1 MIKPVM
7 IKRLATALMA
17 LLLVGMAAPAPA
29 ADDPTAVVRDTA
41 ERVLHSLRT
50 ERARYQDDQALFQL
64 VRDVVFPRIDRE
76 RTAQWVLGANW
87 RTATP
92 AQREQFIA
100 EFSDLLLRT
109 YGTALRQYDS
119 EKLNYLPTQA
129 AAGADRVTVRTEI
142 IRPDGPKVSVDYL
155 LTNRSGEWK
164 VYDIII
170 ENVSMVVTYRSEYA
184 AIIKRDGMDGLLKQL
199 ADRNRSVNS

>member
-1 MIKPVM
+1 MV
-7 IKRLATALMA
+7 KRFAAA
-17 LLLVGMAAPAPA
+17 LLGLVLSGTTLLVSA
-29 ADDPTAVVRDTA
+29 ADDPAAVVRDTA
-41 ERVLHSLRT
+41 ERVLDSLRSD
-50 ERARYQDDQALFQL
+50 RARYQDDQALFQL
-64 VRDVVFPRIDRE
+64 VRDVVFPRLDRE

-119 EKLNYLPTQA
+119 EKLNYLPAQVP
-129 AAGADRVTVRTEI
+129 AGADRVTVRTEI

-164 VYDIII
+164 VYD
-170 ENVSMVVTYRSEYA
+170 
-184 AIIKRDGMDGLLKQL
+184 
-199 ADRNRSVNS
+199 

>member
-1 MIKPVM
+1 MIKPMRV
-7 IKRLATALMA
+7 KQLASAMLA
-17 LLLVGMAAPAPA
+17 LLLVGTAQLSVAAG
-29 ADDPTAVVRDTA
+29 DPTAVVRDTA
-41 ERVLHSLRT
+41 ERVLSSLRT
-50 ERARYQDDQALFQL
+50 DRARYQDDQALFQL
-64 VRDVVFPRIDRE
+64 VREVVFPRIDQE

-92 AQREQFIA
+92 AQREQFIN

-199 ADRNRSVNS
+199 AERNRSVNS

>member
-1 MIKPVM
+1 MM
-7 IKRLATALMA
+7 NRLMMAGLSLVLMGTMMVARAT
-17 LLLVGMAAPAPA
+17 
-29 ADDPTAVVRDTA
+29 DDPTAVVRETA
-41 ERVLHSLRT
+41 ERVLDSLRSD
-50 ERARYQDDQALFQL
+50 RARYRDDHALFGL
-64 VRDVVFPRIDRE
+64 VREVVFPRLDRE

-92 AQREQFIA
+92 AQRGRFVE

-119 EKLNYLPTQA
+119 EKLNFLPARA

-164 VYDIII
+164 VYDVII
-170 ENVSMVVTYRSEYA
+170 ENVSLVVTYRSEYS

-199 ADRNRSVNS
+199 ADRNRSANS

>member
-1 MIKPVM
+1 MIRRFAV
-7 IKRLATALMA
+7 A
-17 LLLVGMAAPAPA
+17 LLGLALSGTTMLVSA
-29 ADDPTAVVRDTA
+29 ADDPATVVRNTA
-41 ERVLHSLRT
+41 ERVLDSLRSD
-50 ERARYQDDQALFQL
+50 RARYQDDHALFQL
-64 VRDVVFPRIDRE
+64 VREVVFPRLDRE

-119 EKLNYLPTQA
+119 EKLNYLPAQA
-129 AAGADRVTVRTEI
+129 PAGADRVTVRTEI

-164 VYDIII
+164 VYDVII
-170 ENVSMVVTYRSEYA
+170 ENVSLVVTYRSEYS

-199 ADRNRSVNS
+199 SDRNRSANS

>member
-1 MIKPVM
+1 MVKRIATVM
-7 IKRLATALMA
+7 LG
-17 LLLVGMAAPAPA
+17 LLLAGTACLTTAS
-29 ADDPTAVVRDTA
+29 DDPTAVVRDTA
-41 ERVLHSLRT
+41 ERVLDSLRSD
-50 ERARYQDDQALFQL
+50 RARYQDDHALFQL
-64 VRDVVFPRIDRE
+64 VRDVVFPRLDRE

-119 EKLNYLPTQA
+119 EKLNYLPA
-129 AAGADRVTVRTEI
+129 RAPAGADRVTVRTEI

-164 VYDIII
+164 VYDVII
-170 ENVSMVVTYRSEYA
+170 ENVSLVVTYRSEYA

-199 ADRNRSVNS
+199 ADRNRSANS

>member
-1 MIKPVM
+1 MIRRFAV
-7 IKRLATALMA
+7 A
-17 LLLVGMAAPAPA
+17 LLGLALSGTTMLVSA
-29 ADDPTAVVRDTA
+29 ADDPAAVVRNTA
-41 ERVLHSLRT
+41 ERVLDSLRSD
-50 ERARYQDDQALFQL
+50 RARYQDDHALFQL
-64 VRDVVFPRIDRE
+64 VREVVFPRLDRE

-119 EKLNYLPTQA
+119 EKLNYLPAQA
-129 AAGADRVTVRTEI
+129 PAGADRVTVRTEI

-164 VYDIII
+164 VYDVII
-170 ENVSMVVTYRSEYA
+170 ENVSLVVTYRSEYS

-199 ADRNRSVNS
+199 SDRNRNANS

>member
-1 MIKPVM
+1 MM
-7 IKRLATALMA
+7 IKRFATALMA
-17 LLLVGMAAPAPA
+17 LLCLGTTQLSAAAE
-29 ADDPTAVVRDTA
+29 DPTSVVRDTA
-41 ERVLHSLRT
+41 EKVLSSLRT
-50 ERARYQDDQALFQL
+50 DKARYQDDQALFQL
-64 VRDVVFPRIDRE
+64 VREVVFPRIDSE

-92 AQREQFIA
+92 AQREQFIQ

-109 YGTALRQYDS
+109 YGVALRQYNS
-119 EKLNYLPTQA
+119 ETLNYLPSQA
-129 AAGADRVTVRTEI
+129 APGADRATVRTEI

-155 LTNRSGEWK
+155 LTNRSGDWK

-170 ENVSMVVTYRSEYA
+170 ENVSLVVTYRSEYA

-199 ADRNRSVNS
+199 ADRNRGVKS

>member
-1 MIKPVM
+1 VNV
-7 IKRLATALMA
+7 RGLTLAAAGFLLAGFSLAT
-17 LLLVGMAAPAPA
+17 PAQVDPA
-29 ADDPTAVVRDTA
+29 SVVRETA
-41 ERVLHSLRT
+41 ERVLNNLRA
-50 ERARYQDDQALFQL
+50 EPARYQDDHALFSL
-64 VRDVVFPRIDRE
+64 VREVVFPRLDRE

-92 AQREQFIA
+92 AQREQFVG

-109 YGTALRQYDS
+109 YATALRQYDS
-119 EKLNYLPTQA
+119 EVLKFLPVQA
-129 AAGADRVTVRTEI
+129 QAGASRVTVRTQI

-164 VYDIII
+164 VYDVII
-170 ENVSMVVTYRSEYA
+170 ENVSLVVTYRSEYS

-199 ADRNRSVNS
+199 AKRNRSANS

>member
-1 MIKPVM
+1 MNVKGLTLLAASFLLAGLS
-7 IKRLATALMA
+7 LAT
-17 LLLVGMAAPAPA
+17 PAQPA
-29 ADDPTAVVRDTA
+29 QADPASVIRETA
-41 ERVLHSLRT
+41 ERVLNDLRA
-50 ERARYQDDQALFQL
+50 EPARYQDDHALFSL
-64 VRDVVFPRIDRE
+64 VREVVFPRLDRE

-92 AQREQFIA
+92 AQREQFVG

-119 EKLNYLPTQA
+119 EVLKFLPVQA
-129 AAGADRVTVRTEI
+129 PAGADRVTVRTEI

-164 VYDIII
+164 VYDVII
-170 ENVSMVVTYRSEYA
+170 ENVSLVVTYRSEYS

-199 ADRNRSVNS
+199 AKRNRSANS